1 MKLKIDEILETL
13 RQEGICILRNYWDK
27 DKCELARKEILSIP
41 FQTFSKGQGGD
52 LRVRPAEPY
61 SSCAKDFISD
71 QFIIDVAKRY
81 SDCHDPENIQANV
94 VSFAENNPIDSGG
107 GWHLDSLKP
116 AQFKSMIYLT
126 DVSEDNGPFMFLRGS
141 KARNSEM
148 PFFSNFRLE
157 ESYIRNNFGDDKI
170 VEVTGNAGTCVLF
183 DSTYVH
189 RGKEISEGI
198 RIAMTTYWYPIKEVE
213 HLPEWNK

>member
-1 MKLKIDEILETL
+1 MIHEVLNIL
-13 RQEGICILRNYWDK
+13 RKEGICILRDYWNK
-27 DKCELARKEILSIP
+27 EKCDMAIKELSKAPLEA
-41 FQTFSKGQGGD
+41 FSSGQGGD
-52 LRVRPAEPY
+52 LRLRPSEPY
-61 SSCAKDFISD
+61 SLCASDFKND
-71 QFIIDVAKRY
+71 KFIYDIAKQY
-81 SDCHDPENIQANV
+81 SNCHLPENVQSNV
-94 VSFAENNPIDSGG
+94 VKFAQDSPSDSGG
-107 GWHLDSLKP
+107 GWHLDSQKP

-126 DVSEDNGPFMFLRGS
+126 NVKSENGPFMFLRGS
-141 KARNSEM
+141 KARNSEL
-148 PFFSNFRLE
+148 PFFSNLRLE
-157 ESYIRNNFGDDKI
+157 DSYIRNNFGDDKI